1 MARFDS
7 LQFHVLHG
15 FKDFSCSFVY
25 VDGKEKQIETASL
38 TNECPIVGI

>member
-7 LQFHVLHG
+7 LRCYALHG
-15 FKDFSCSFVY
+15 FKGFSCLFVY